1 MRGSPGNDS
10 PHSMS
15 PRLGLSLVRETSDGS
30 SFGSSPTLRRR
41 GSIVAAK
48 SFKSDGKDVSGE
60 QQSIHT
66 NTVFGKFRKAVH
78 FLVNYHYLSNFM
90 GVVVVFDSYFTG
102 FDIDS
107 RALGNPTPQAIL
119 TCSDICLALY
129 TIEMC
134 LILFVGGISVLKD
147 WMLILDSFIILC
159 GYTEI
164 LFNYMDMA
172 SEVASRITILRVLRM
187 ARIVRL
193 MQLLRKS
200 RSLKELQ
207 KLVTMMATCMK
218 ALAWSFLFCFVI
230 MTVWAMLMVE
240 LVHPVIQEIQQEK
253 GVFDGCEQCLR
264 SCQSVMDANLLLFK
278 TVIAGDSWG
287 TIAVPVIEAYP
298 GTAVIFVGSLLSL
311 VFGVLNLIVAVVVDT
326 FAEVRESD
334 VMNLAEEMEHVE
346 TMDKKFLQKIF
357 DRIDV
362 QKKGLLTLDDIMAGA
377 RTDAEFQSRLRVM
390 DIDEV
395 DLQQLFEMIDVDG
408 SGAIES
414 EEFIVPLSRWVHDS
428 KTAPRFIKYNLMHVM
443 HQQEDLIQNL
453 DRHFV
458 VLNAR
463 MSDLEDKLEH
473 MDPKDRGHITSSDG
487 TGDPDLHAEPVQPP
501 RLSKKLGRLKID
513 AVDAVKP
520 AVAAL
525 NESLTDALKLSV
537 AKMEAIL
544 QEELSKCYPEPPG
557 PSPAE
562 DVKAAA
568 PQEVA
573 MSIQLESEP
582 QLDSPRDKA
591 SRFRLSQRMQS
602 V

>member
-1 MRGSPGNDS
+1 
-10 PHSMS
+10 MS
-15 PRLGLSLVRETSDGS
+15 PRLSLARECSDGS
-30 SFGSSPTLRRR
+30 SLGSGPQLRRR
-41 GSIVAAK
+41 ASIVAAK
-48 SFKSDGKDVSGE
+48 SFKSDGREASVE
-60 QQSIHT
+60 TQSPSS
-66 NTVFGKFRKAVH
+66 NTLHGKFRKAAH

-107 RALGNPTPQAIL
+107 RALGNPTPQVIL
-119 TCSDICLALY
+119 ACSDICLALY
-129 TIEMC
+129 TLEIC
-134 LILFVGGISVLKD
+134 LILYVGGISILKD
-147 WMLILDSFIILC
+147 WMVILDSFIILC

-164 LFNYMDMA
+164 VFNYMDMA

-207 KLVTMMATCMK
+207 KLVTMMATCLK

-240 LVHPVIQEIQQEK
+240 IVHPVIQEIQQEK
-253 GVFDGCEQCLR
+253 GVFDGCEQCVR

-298 GTAVIFVGSLLSL
+298 GTAFIFVGSLLTL

-326 FAEVRESD
+326 FAEVRQSD
-334 VMNLAEEMEHVE
+334 VMNLAEKMEHVE
-346 TMDKKFLQKIF
+346 MLDQKFLQKVF

-362 QKKGLLTLDDIMAGA
+362 NKKDIMAGA

-443 HQQEDLIQNL
+443 HQQQDLIQNL
-453 DRHFV
+453 ERHFV
-458 VLNAR
+458 VLNSR

-473 MDPKDRGHITSSDG
+473 MDSPGRQQVFASSDG
-487 TGDPDLHAEPVQPP
+487 IGNDLHAETVQAP
-501 RLSKKLGRLKID
+501 RLSKKVGRLKMD
-513 AVDAVKP
+513 AVDAMKP

-544 QEELSKCYPEPPG
+544 REELSKCYPEPPG
-557 PSPAE
+557 PPPE
-562 DVKAAA
+562 DVKAA

-573 MSIQLESEP
+573 MSIQQPEP
-582 QLDSPRDKA
+582 PQPDSPRDKA
-591 SRFRLSQRMQS
+591 SRLRLSQRLQS